1 MLQAFPY
8 LGQKG
13 LTFGSQCLS
22 ASTPQAPYE
31 IHLAG
36 WAAQEKSRGQV
47 QDSPVLMGT
56 GYFQLSYFKEEY

>member
-13 LTFGSQCLS
+13 FTFGGQCLS

-36 WAAQEKSRGQV
+36 CPGKVQRPG